1 MSYSFKLF
9 FCTLKYSNM
18 GITKIF
24 LQYFILYYMLQ
35 ILRLDKRIL
44 YLQIKMKH

>member
-1 MSYSFKLF
+1 MPYSFKLF
-9 FCTLKYSNM
+9 FYALKYSNM

-44 YLQIKMKH
+44 YYR

>member
-9 FCTLKYSNM
+9 FCALKYSNM

-24 LQYFILYYMLQ
+24 YSVLYVT
-35 ILRLDKRIL
+35 DSKA
-44 YLQIKMKH
+44 